1 GEIYGFLGR
10 NGAGKTTTLHALM
23 GIVRPAGGEIELL
36 GRRMRRVPVA
46 IKRSIGY
53 VSQAQSF
60 YPWMTAARLGR
71 FVGSFYP
78 TWDDEEFKRLLRVLD
93 VPRDRRSAELSGGT
107 RVKLAL
113 ALALAPRPPLL
124 LLDEPTSGLDPVA
137 RAEFNDLVSAMA
149 AERGTTVFFSSHLV
163 DEVESIATHV
173 GIIQA
178 GRICVEGRVDD
189 LRRCVRRVVGA
200 DSNELLP
207 PSFERVRDDVWHAAD
222 PALWD
227 ALEQSDAVM
236 VEPLSLHEI
245 FLAFARTD
253 AGLSAAA

>member
-1 GEIYGFLGR
+1 PAVTAFSVECGALMRYLLSQVVDGFAVSCFSAAGEPQPPIFRAVGTARYFSRAGAGAARIGGAAPDSDRRRRVPAFAAECRSPREESAAGADDGASSVAIGARPRGNREPTHIFARRVRSRAMQFAIRLDDLRVSYGRVRALDGLTLAVPRGEIYGFLGR

-93 VPRDRRSAELSGGT
+93 V
-107 RVKLAL
+107 
-113 ALALAPRPPLL
+113 
-124 LLDEPTSGLDPVA
+124 
-137 RAEFNDLVSAMA
+137 
-149 AERGTTVFFSSHLV
+149 
-163 DEVESIATHV
+163 
-173 GIIQA
+173 
-178 GRICVEGRVDD
+178 
-189 LRRCVRRVVGA
+189 
-200 DSNELLP
+200 
-207 PSFERVRDDVWHAAD
+207 
-222 PALWD
+222 
-227 ALEQSDAVM
+227 
-236 VEPLSLHEI
+236 
-245 FLAFARTD
+245 
-253 AGLSAAA
+253 